1 MQTGQMIFTST
12 EQVVFGKPAAESV
25 LEIAEA
31 QDAKNVFI
39 LASHFL
45 RNNTEEIAN
54 IEKALG
60 SRHAATWSGIP
71 PHAPRKSV
79 IEATRAARKHA

>member
-54 IEKALG
+54 IEKSARVTACRYLV
-60 SRHAATWSGIP
+60 RHPSSCPAQIGY
-71 PHAPRKSV
+71 
-79 IEATRAARKHA
+79 

>member
-31 QDAKNVFI
+31 QDASLYVPERKPKP
-39 LASHFL
+39 LMGQAWASEG
-45 RNNTEEIAN
+45 RVE
-54 IEKALG
+54 
-60 SRHAATWSGIP
+60 
-71 PHAPRKSV
+71 V
-79 IEATRAARKHA
+79 